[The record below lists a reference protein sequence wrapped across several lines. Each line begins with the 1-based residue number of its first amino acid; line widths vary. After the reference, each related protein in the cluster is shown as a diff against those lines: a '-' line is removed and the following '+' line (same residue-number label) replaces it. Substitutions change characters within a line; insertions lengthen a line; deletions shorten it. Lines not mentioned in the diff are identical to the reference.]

1 MNDFSLTHMAMELL
15 QINEDFSFRL
25 ENPQDIR
32 ISDFELY
39 DFTQVWGDTTCGFGG
54 VGGQMMTVARTYV
67 LVPISCNEKCLVYF
81 GGRFAYAVPYSQI
94 FIDDVRSGQ
103 VEPVYK
109 KGKYLKKEG
118 VIET

>member
-1 MNDFSLTHMAMELL
+1 MAMNLL
-15 QINEDFSFRL
+15 QINEDFPFRL
-25 ENPQDIR
+25 ENPQNTR

-54 VGGQMMTVARTYV
+54 VGGQGMTAARTYV
-67 LVPISCNEKCLVYF
+67 LVPISCDEKCLVYF
-81 GGRFAYAVPYSQI
+81 GGRFAYAVRYSQT
-94 FIDDVRSGQ
+94 FIEDVRGGQ

-118 VIET
+118 